1 MKHKFLIENDVGLSL
16 QKIDQ
21 LINDLQEIESFE
33 DTLDNTEYVL
43 REVLFHLQQAL
54 DNLVFEEDFDNV

>member
-1 MKHKFLIENDVGLSL
+1 MKHKFLIENDVGMSL

-43 REVLFHLQQAL
+43 RDVLCHLQQAL
-54 DNLVFEEDFDNV
+54 DNLGEED

>member
-1 MKHKFLIENDVGLSL
+1 MKHKYLIENDVGMSL

-33 DTLDNTEYVL
+33 DTLDKTEYVL
-43 REVLFHLQQAL
+43 RDVLYHLQQAL
-54 DNLVFEEDFDNV
+54 DNLGEED